1 MQPSSPLWES
11 PHIKAFLLLQAHF
24 ERLQLPIADYLTDT
38 KSVLDQCVRVLQ
50 AMVDLAADE
59 GWLTTALGVMHV
71 VQMLIQARWHT
82 DSTLLTL
89 PHITAPAVDALRAR
103 LRIGSLP
110 EFMAVAQ
117 TQSTKLTDVLK
128 TFMSVQEA
136 RETVAAAQKLP
147 FVSVDAHVPG
157 VAEESCLR
165 TARPLLVTADAEYVL
180 QVKLSKT
187 SAGDR
192 NYRPKMARTG
202 RPVNEGWWLVL
213 GEPTTGELVALKRIG
228 GIKGKSLTT
237 TLAFWSP
244 EQPGPA
250 SYSLYLMSDCYMGLD
265 QQYEISF
272 EVGPPDDAAS
282 TEA

>member
-213 GEPTTGELVALKRIG
+213 GEVRALSSIGSLWWCIVTTAAHRACRHHDRVLSLRTVPLRTAT
-228 GIKGKSLTT
+228 LTT
-237 TLAFWSP
+237 MTLLCLDKSC
-244 EQPGPA
+244 QTVKRC
-250 SYSLYLMSDCYMGLD
+250 DCAV
-265 QQYEISF
+265 IHH
-272 EVGPPDDAAS
+272 V
-282 TEA
+282 